1 MHTHPHMVL
10 LIWKDDNHSIFY
22 NNIFIPFHQC
32 LLNWS
37 TFTLKK
43 TQILHLH
50 IALIRLQNVFL
61 FISLLNWI
69 KAPLHSR
76 KNVHLH
82 NVLFRLPEDHLNIVS
97 LWLQYCYSRSVV
109 CWIALCQ
116 TKNTCVFVNILEIK
130 FIFTWLIKD
139 KDLTLI
145 VLVQKITISFT
156 VDTKN

>member
-1 MHTHPHMVL
+1 MKNTPTFSEMQKKKHAHTVL

-76 KNVHLH
+76 KNFHLH

-97 LWLQYCYSRSVV
+97 LWLQYCYSRSVQSV
-109 CWIALCQ
+109 ELHYA
-116 TKNTCVFVNILEIK
+116 K
-130 FIFTWLIKD
+130 
-139 KDLTLI
+139 
-145 VLVQKITISFT
+145 QKIPVFSSIFL
-156 VDTKN
+156 KLNLFLPG